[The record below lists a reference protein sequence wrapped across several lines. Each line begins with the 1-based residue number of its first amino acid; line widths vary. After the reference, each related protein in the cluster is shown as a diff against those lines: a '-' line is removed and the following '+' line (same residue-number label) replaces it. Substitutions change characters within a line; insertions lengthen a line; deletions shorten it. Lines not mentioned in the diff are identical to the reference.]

1 MTLTRPTGIH
11 VDIKAALPGSGGGEG
26 LDQHLY
32 NIMTAPAAQHRCT
45 SMPGQGASTKQRV
58 EQLRLFPIDG
68 VWEEPY
74 TSSARAGNDAAMSA
88 VAGEGRRV

>member
-45 SMPGQGASTKQRV
+45 TMPDHGATTEQRA
-58 EQLRLFPIDG
+58 EQLRLFALDG
-68 VWEEPY
+68 AWAEPY
-74 TSSARAGNDAAMSA
+74 VPARRRRKAATSAA
-88 VAGEGRRV
+88 AGERMTQ